1 VPLALALA
9 VFLFWAAKDGGYAET
24 RWLPG
29 ALFVLGLAVAVAC
42 GHERPFRGRPELAL
56 AVGLLSA
63 FTAWTFATI
72 AWADVK
78 GVAWDG
84 ANRTL
89 LYLCTFALFAWRP
102 VPARVAALLLGG
114 FALATAAIGG
124 VDFLRVVGAQ
134 HPSAFFIEGRL
145 STPISYPNANA
156 ALFLAA
162 SIPAVVLASRRE
174 VTAVARPVLLAAAG
188 VLLELAVMCQSRASL
203 AAFPLALVVLVAIDR
218 DRLRLILPLAAVGV
232 TTALAAPALLD
243 VYGPVRNGRPPQFA
257 LTHARDVLLWSTI
270 ALLLVGAAVA
280 ALDRLLRLPR
290 RATRA
295 LGWLAGLATI
305 GAVVGGSIVFVD
317 RYGEPRDK
325 VASAWHEFKSEKRV
339 NETTSHLASGFST
352 PRYDLWR
359 VAVDEFKSAPVIGVG
374 ADNFA
379 VDYLRLR
386 HTQEEPMHPHSLE
399 LRVLSQTGLVGATL
413 FLGFLAAAL
422 VGAARLLRRADRY
435 SGALA
440 AACLGA
446 FAYWLFHGSVDWLW
460 EFPALGAPAMA
471 WLALAA
477 RVGEDEQAEPARPL
491 PMAAVLPIALVAAAV
506 AANIA
511 FPWISAKTAASA
523 AATWPADPSGAFHK
537 LDLARRLNPLSDEPD
552 LIAGVIASRF
562 HDVRRERTAFERVL
576 DRNPYNWY
584 ARFELAI
591 IDANEGKRAAALAA
605 LRGARRLDPREP
617 LIPYV
622 RGKIEHRRPVS
633 QAQIDALL
641 RERTAILTGAHQR

>member
-1 VPLALALA
+1 
-9 VFLFWAAKDGGYAET
+9 
-24 RWLPG
+24 
-29 ALFVLGLAVAVAC
+29 
-42 GHERPFRGRPELAL
+42 
-56 AVGLLSA
+56 
-63 FTAWTFATI
+63 
-72 AWADVK
+72 
-78 GVAWDG
+78 
-84 ANRTL
+84 
-89 LYLCTFALFAWRP
+89 
-102 VPARVAALLLGG
+102 
-114 FALATAAIGG
+114 
-124 VDFLRVVGAQ
+124 
-134 HPSAFFIEGRL
+134 
-145 STPISYPNANA
+145 
-156 ALFLAA
+156 
-162 SIPAVVLASRRE
+162 
-174 VTAVARPVLLAAAG
+174 
-188 VLLELAVMCQSRASL
+188 
-203 AAFPLALVVLVAIDR
+203 
-218 DRLRLILPLAAVGV
+218 
-232 TTALAAPALLD
+232 
-243 VYGPVRNGRPPQFA
+243 
-257 LTHARDVLLWSTI
+257 
-270 ALLLVGAAVA
+270 
-280 ALDRLLRLPR
+280 
-290 RATRA
+290 
-295 LGWLAGLATI
+295 
-305 GAVVGGSIVFVD
+305 
-317 RYGEPRDK
+317 
-325 VASAWHEFKSEKRV
+325 
-339 NETTSHLASGFST
+339 
-352 PRYDLWR
+352 
-359 VAVDEFKSAPVIGVG
+359 
-374 ADNFA
+374 
-379 VDYLRLR
+379 
-386 HTQEEPMHPHSLE
+386 MHPHSLE

-552 LIAGVIASRF
+552 LIAGVIASRI